1 MQSKKFYIPIG
12 ALMLVIC
19 ALGLFSLRSDTLK
32 DPIVIIKT
40 VEPEAKQ
47 AEVTTVTET
56 ATSETATG
64 RYFHEDGTFQ
74 TERHETAESPHT
86 EADQPTA
93 ENMAF
98 GGEVETETLQ
108 PPSEAY
114 LAEQRYDIAAAE
126 YLTALQEYHR
136 KYQELNTEWELLDA
150 EAAELR
156 SYTNVD
162 PKTLGREKAF
172 EVRDAML
179 NWIEKMNEH
188 QKRKEDLVAEKP
200 IRPTPP
206 LGYGKE

>member
-1 MQSKKFYIPIG
+1 MRSKKFYIPIG

-86 EADQPTA
+86 EANQPTA
-93 ENMAF
+93 ENIAF
-98 GGEVETETLQ
+98 GGEVETETPQ
-108 PPSEAY
+108 PPSERQ
-114 LAEQRYDIAAAE
+114 LAEQRYNIAAAK
-126 YLTALQEYHR
+126 YFKAYQEYHKQFQAFQVER
-136 KYQELNTEWELLDA
+136 AELSQELKEIRKLTPKASTMSDA
-150 EAAELR
+150 ELDEVLNR
-156 SYTNVD
+156 LENW
-162 PKTLGREKAF
+162 RERKSDLQRREA
-172 EVRDAML
+172 DL
-179 NWIEKMNEH
+179 K
-188 QKRKEDLVAEKP
+188 QK
-200 IRPTPP
+200 RPTPP
-206 LGYGKE
+206 ARN